1 MLTQGLAPMSRTRP
15 PDVRSD
21 KIWGRV
27 LRHFACWLILSAH
40 GAAAFEAPAKIVVVT
55 DVNFPPFL
63 FQAEDGRVRGILKD
77 RWDLWSAQTG
87 LAVQLQ
93 GMEWAAAQEAVQKG
107 SADVIEALSFTEART
122 RLYEYSE
129 PYAPIEAR

>member
-21 KIWGRV
+21 KIQSTGNVAHRLFGAPRV
-27 LRHFACWLILSAH
+27 ALIAACCLLSPVH
-40 GAAAFEAPAKIVVVT
+40 AAGAFEAPAKIVVVT

-63 FQAEDGRVRGILKD
+63 FHAEDGTLRGILKD

-87 LAVQLQ
+87 VEVQLQ
-93 GMEWAAAQEAVQKG
+93 GMEWVAAQEAVLKG
-107 SADVIEALSFTEART
+107 SADVIEALSYTEART
-122 RLYEYSE
+122 
-129 PYAPIEAR
+129 